1 MKTEKSN
8 KGTNRYQGMTRR
20 QYKQM
25 KAKTNSCRGKD
36 KSINCQATPLDKALT
51 KYPRSIKTSP
61 DEYFE
66 MNLKNDLYNKRNSFF
81 TRNQ

>member
-1 MKTEKSN
+1 MKTEKYN
-8 KGTNRYQGMTRR
+8 KSSNRYQGMTRK

-25 KAKTNSCRGKD
+25 KSKTNSCPGKD
-36 KSINCQATPLDKALT
+36 KGINCQATGLDKALT

-66 MNLKNDLYNKRNSFF
+66 MNLKKDLYNKRNTFF
-81 TRNQ
+81 TQNQ

>member
-1 MKTEKSN
+1 MTTEKST
-8 KGTNRYQGMTRR
+8 KAVNRYQGMTKR
-20 QYKQM
+20 QYKRM
-25 KAKTNSCRGKD
+25 KAKTNSCPGKD

-51 KYPRSIKTSP
+51 RYPRASKTMP

-66 MNLKNDLYNKRNSFF
+66 MNLKKDLYNKRSSFF